1 MRIKKLHLKNFRGIA
16 DLTFEFHE
24 SVSTLVGVNG
34 SGKSSILD
42 CAAIL
47 LSKLTSAIS
56 TTKPGGRQF
65 VPDDIRNGENTA
77 TGWIQV
83 EHDGSL
89 FDWTVTK
96 TRAGRPHETTSELGG
111 AKDIAQHIQQM
122 LEANNNAPVPLAVF
136 YPVNRAVLDI
146 PVRIREKHTFDQIAA
161 HYGALTGAQN
171 NFRLFFEWFR
181 EREDVENEEY
191 RRKWQSSLVPRNEA
205 NVPGDRQL
213 EAVRQAI
220 PHFLPGFAN
229 LHVQRQPHRMVINKG
244 REELIVNQL
253 SDGEKCTLALVG
265 DLARRLALAYPELD
279 NPLQA
284 PGIVLIDEIDL
295 HLHPGWQRRVVPALQ
310 HAFPRCQFILTTHSP
325 QVVSEVPAQQIWVL
339 DAKAQKWEHPH
350 GAYGLDS
357 NRILEDVMDVPER
370 PQEVKEKLASLF
382 RQIDLN
388 ELPQARQGIDTL
400 RSEIGDDPEL
410 TKAAVL
416 IRRKEVLGK

>member
-1 MRIKKLHLKNFRGIA
+1 MKIKKLHLKNFRGIA
-16 DLTFEFHE
+16 DLKFEFHE

-89 FDWTVTK
+89 FDWMVTK
-96 TRAGRPHETTSELGG
+96 TRAGRPHESTSELGG
-111 AKDIAQHIQQM
+111 AKDIAQHIQHM
-122 LEANNNAPVPLAVF
+122 LEANNKAPVPLAVY

-191 RRKWQSSLVPRNEA
+191 RRKWQASLVPRHEA

-310 HAFPRCQFILTTHSP
+310 YAFPRCQFILTTHSP

-339 DAKAQKWEHPH
+339 DAKAQKWEHPL

-357 NRILEDVMDVPER
+357 NRILE
-370 PQEVKEKLASLF
+370 A
-382 RQIDLN
+382 
-388 ELPQARQGIDTL
+388 LPGL
-400 RSEIGDDPEL
+400 WGD
-410 TKAAVL
+410 
-416 IRRKEVLGK
+416 IS